1 MSTIS
6 RNDIPQAV
14 LYSYL
19 GTDSKDQVDCCL
31 SLGSLLCEYFLS
43 LHLINGRHWLQR
55 LTSCSGR

>member
-1 MSTIS
+1 MSNIS

-19 GTDSKDQVDCCL
+19 GTDSKDQVDCCP
-31 SLGSLLCEYFLS
+31 SLGSLLCGYFLS
-43 LHLINGRHWLQR
+43 LHLINDRHWLQR